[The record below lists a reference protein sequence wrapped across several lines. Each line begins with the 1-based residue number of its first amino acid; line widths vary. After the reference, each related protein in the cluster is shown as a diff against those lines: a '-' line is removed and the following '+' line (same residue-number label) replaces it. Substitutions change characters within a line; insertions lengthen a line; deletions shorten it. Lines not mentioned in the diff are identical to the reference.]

1 MDQLPPETLQKT
13 NPRLIIAR
21 VSGYG
26 QDGPN
31 AHLPGY
37 ASVCEAYG
45 GFRHVNGFPGQPPVR
60 PNISL
65 GDTLAGFHAA
75 FGVLL
80 ALLER
85 TRASAPSQH
94 NSGAPDRG
102 PIPGTERQAAS
113 CRIRSAMADI
123 WPTHSPILLCVAQ
136 APGCGQVVDAAI
148 YESIYNVMEAIVPEY
163 DRFGALLVA
172 PTLGGK
178 RLAVFKLRSVS
189 TQSWR
194 CLCVA
199 GKVRGPSGSTIT
211 GIAPTNTYLCQDS
224 RYVVIGA
231 NGESIFK
238 RLAETIGRLD
248 LVRQPR

>member
-1 MDQLPPETLQKT
+1 MHASHHCSCSRPDANVSVDQLPPEKLQKT

-85 TRASAPSQH
+85 TRASAASQH
-94 NSGAPDRG
+94 TSGAQDRG
-102 PIPGTERQAAS
+102 PIPGTEEDLRHRAGFAPPWLTYGLRFRQF
-113 CRIRSAMADI
+113 C
-123 WPTHSPILLCVAQ
+123 C
-136 APGCGQVVDAAI
+136 
-148 YESIYNVMEAIVPEY
+148 
-163 DRFGALLVA
+163 ALHK
-172 PTLGGK
+172 P
-178 RLAVFKLRSVS
+178 RD
-189 TQSWR
+189 
-194 CLCVA
+194 A
-199 GKVRGPSGSTIT
+199 GKW
-211 GIAPTNTYLCQDS
+211 
-224 RYVVIGA
+224 
-231 NGESIFK
+231 
-238 RLAETIGRLD
+238 
-248 LVRQPR
+248 